1 MTSKENKVK
10 SLLETVLLES
20 NAVLDKNEIAKG
32 LILKVKR
39 ALEQENLKDFDSL
52 KKFIKSWLQ
61 ELDNYEDSFDESK
74 DKQGNP
80 MGKTQVNGIAYILLN
95 TPAYKRILDQFEEES
110 GFSLVRKISITQEV
124 RSMDPRWSKN
134 MNELVPMH
142 KNSTQKK
149 GKVLK
154 EIVSLTIDMH
164 DVNWD
169 DLDMLFDEETE
180 ENFDLDRA
188 KELVRIE
195 DNFGWDSL
203 WLLPDGRMFFP
214 DRNSG
219 IHKITSNPVS
229 EKKKFRQ
236 EFINL
241 FQDSSLD
248 ESKNS
253 NKKILKEEEVKSTD
267 AFEVFD
273 EVRKNLQD
281 AQSALV
287 ISIPNKYQTLYQDEL
302 AGLYDEMASVINKV
316 LNLTKKMKSELQQ

>member
-39 ALEQENLKDFDSL
+39 ALEQENLKNFDSL
-52 KKFIKSWLQ
+52 KKFITSWLE
-61 ELDNYEDSFDESK
+61 ELDNYEDSFDELK

-80 MGKTQVNGIAYILLN
+80 MGKTQVNAITYILLN

-110 GFSLVRKISITQEV
+110 GFSLVRKIGITQEV
-124 RSMDPRWSKN
+124 RSMDPRWSKS
-134 MNELVPMH
+134 MNDLVPIH

-149 GKVLK
+149 GKILK

-180 ENFDLDRA
+180 ENFDLDTA

-203 WLLPDGRMFFP
+203 WLLPDGRMFFT

-219 IHKITSNPVS
+219 INKITSNPVS

>member
-39 ALEQENLKDFDSL
+39 ALEQENLKDFESL

-61 ELDNYEDSFDESK
+61 ELDNYEDSFDDSK

-110 GFSLVRKISITQEV
+110 DFSLVRKISITQEV

-154 EIVSLTIDMH
+154 E
-164 DVNWD
+164 
-169 DLDMLFDEETE
+169 EE
-180 ENFDLDRA
+180 
-188 KELVRIE
+188 I
-195 DNFGWDSL
+195 
-203 WLLPDGRMFFP
+203 
-214 DRNSG
+214 
-219 IHKITSNPVS
+219 
-229 EKKKFRQ
+229 
-236 EFINL
+236 
-241 FQDSSLD
+241 
-248 ESKNS
+248 
-253 NKKILKEEEVKSTD
+253 KSTD